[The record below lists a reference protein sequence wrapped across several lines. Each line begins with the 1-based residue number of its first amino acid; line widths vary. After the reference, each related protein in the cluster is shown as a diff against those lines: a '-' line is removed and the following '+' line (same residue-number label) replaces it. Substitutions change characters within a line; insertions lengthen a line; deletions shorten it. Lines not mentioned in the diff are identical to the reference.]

1 MPKKYHI
8 HPKTAPLDLEYVS
21 KFKIVRGENCI
32 NCGKCTKVCIYEA
45 HRRRK
50 DDPRRMADPNT
61 VVCRNCFRCI
71 QECPR
76 GALEKS
82 IGADFSSAGGEF
94 WKPDMLISL
103 WKQAEDGK
111 VPVSGAGYRGPFT
124 GTGFDSMWTD
134 MSEIVRPTRDGIHGR
149 EYISTSVDL
158 GRRLN
163 HLVFDA
169 DGRLVSKVP
178 DTVDLPIPI
187 LFETATA
194 DLSQNVKV
202 ALVKAAAEIGTCVI
216 MPAVDITPEIE
227 EYRDSI
233 IPCLVARDIDTH
245 RAAIEKA
252 RLVAIEHSDALMSD
266 LPHLKEGIRKI
277 SRALTIIRVP
287 AEKDVE
293 ETVARLAHSG
303 ADIIHIV
310 ADYCGRELNVAA
322 GSQPRL
328 LKDIIRAVHTRLVE
342 DRIRDEVTLIASGGI
357 AMAEHVPKAML
368 CGADLTAVDMP
379 LMIALGARVYEEP
392 EKQLIFPEGLGG
404 IPVPIVTQRMVNLMG
419 AWHSQILEVMGAM
432 GIREARRLR
441 GESGRA
447 IFFEDVDRDTFG
459 KLFNKKREAVN
470 R

>member
-8 HPKTAPLDLEYVS
+8 HSKAAPLDMEYVF

-45 HRRRK
+45 HKRRK
-50 DDPRRMADPNT
+50 DDPRKMADPNT

-82 IGADFSSAGGEF
+82 LDKDFVNVGGAY

-163 HLVFDA
+163 HLAFDA
-169 DGRLVSKVP
+169 DGRLASKVP
-178 DTVDLPIPI
+178 DTVDLPIPM
-187 LFETATA
+187 LFETPAA

-216 MPAVDITPEIE
+216 MLAADITPEFA
-227 EYRDSI
+227 EYSDSI
-233 IPCLVARDIDTH
+233 IPCVAPVEIDTH
-245 RAAIEKA
+245 RSVIERA
-252 RLVAIEHSDALMSD
+252 RLVAIEHSDSLMSD
-266 LPHLKEGIRKI
+266 LPHLKEEIRKI
-277 SRALTIIRVP
+277 SHALIIIRVP

-303 ADIIHIV
+303 AEIIHIV
-310 ADYCGRELNVAA
+310 ADYCGREINGAA
-322 GSQPRL
+322 GSDQRL
-328 LKDIIRAVHTRLVE
+328 LKDIIRSVHLRLVE
-342 DRIRDEVTLIASGGI
+342 DRIRDEVTLVASGGI

-368 CGADLTAVDMP
+368 CGADLTAVEIP
-379 LMIALGARVYEEP
+379 LMIALGARVYEKS
-392 EKQLIFPEGLGG
+392 EKPLIFPERLAR
-404 IPVPIVTQRMVNLMG
+404 IPIPILTQRMVNLMG

-447 IFFEDVDRDTFG
+447 IFFEEVDRDTFG
-459 KLFNKKREAVN
+459 RLFNKKREAVSA
-470 R
+470 

>member
-8 HPKTAPLDLEYVS
+8 HPKAAPLDLEYVF

-45 HRRRK
+45 HKRRK
-50 DDPRRMADPNT
+50 DDPRKMADPNT

-82 IGADFSSAGGEF
+82 LDKDFANIGGAF

-158 GRRLN
+158 GRKLN
-163 HLVFDA
+163 HLTFDA
-169 DGRLVSKVP
+169 DGQLASTLP

-187 LFETATA
+187 LF
-194 DLSQNVKV
+194 DIPVDNLSSNVKE
-202 ALVKAAAEIGTCVI
+202 ALVKAAAEIKTCVI
-216 MPAVDITPEIE
+216 MPAADITPEFE
-227 EYRDSI
+227 KYGDSI
-233 IPCLVARDIDTH
+233 IPCLAPTEIDTH
-245 RAAIEKA
+245 KAVLKEA
-252 RLVAIEHSDALMSD
+252 RLVSIEYSDVVLND
-266 LPHLKEGIRKI
+266 LPGLKERIRRF
-277 SRALTIIRVP
+277 SNAPVIIRIP
-287 AEKDVE
+287 ATKDVE
-293 ETVARLAHSG
+293 GIVAKLAHSG
-303 ADIIHIV
+303 AEIIHIV
-310 ADYCGRELNVAA
+310 ADYRGRELNGSA
-322 GSQPRL
+322 GSNQRL
-328 LKDIIRAVHTRLVE
+328 LKDIIRAVHLSLVE
-342 DRIRDEVTLIASGGI
+342 DRIRDEITLIASGGI

-368 CGADLTAVDMP
+368 CGADLTAVDIP

-392 EKQLIFPEGLGG
+392 EKQMVFPEGLGK
-404 IPVPIVTQRMVNLMG
+404 IPLPIATQRIVNLMG

-447 IFFEDVDRDTFG
+447 IFFEEIDKDTFG
-459 KLFNKKREAVN
+459 RLFKKREAVSE
-470 R
+470 

>member
-8 HPKTAPLDLEYVS
+8 HPKAAPLDLEYVF

-50 DDPRRMADPNT
+50 DDPRRMAHPNT

-82 IGADFSSAGGEF
+82 IDENFSGVGGAF

-169 DGRLVSKVP
+169 EGRLVSEVP
-178 DTVDLPIPI
+178 HTVDLPIPI
-187 LFETATA
+187 LFDAPLA
-194 DLSQNVKV
+194 DLSSNVKL

-216 MPAVDITPEIE
+216 MPAADITPEFA
-227 EYRDSI
+227 EYGNSI
-233 IPCLVARDIDTH
+233 IPRLVPAEIDTY
-245 RAAIEKA
+245 RALVERA
-252 RLVAIEHSDALMSD
+252 RLVDIEYSDAVLDD
-266 LPHLKEGIRKI
+266 LPHLKEEIRKI
-277 SRALTIIRVP
+277 SDALAIILVP
-287 AEKDVE
+287 AAKDVE
-293 ETVARLAHSG
+293 DIVAKLAHSG

-310 ADYCGRELNVAA
+310 ADYCGQELNASA
-322 GSQPRL
+322 GSERRL
-328 LKDIIRAVHTRLVE
+328 LKDIIRAVHLRLVE
-342 DRIRDEVTLIASGGI
+342 DRIRDEITLVASGGI
-357 AMAEHVPKAML
+357 GMAEHVPKAML
-368 CGADLTAVDMP
+368 CGADLTAVDIP
-379 LMIALGARVYEEP
+379 LMIALGARIHEEP
-392 EKQLIFPEGLGG
+392 EALLVLPEGLAK
-404 IPVPIVTQRMVNLMG
+404 VPPQILTQRIVNLMG

-447 IFFEDVDRDTFG
+447 IFFEEIDRDTFG
-459 KLFNKKREAVN
+459 KLFKKNREAVN
-470 R
+470 K

>member
-8 HPKTAPLDLEYVS
+8 HPKAAPLDLKYVF

-45 HRRRK
+45 HKRRK

-82 IGADFSSAGGEF
+82 LDEDFAGIGGAF

-163 HLVFDA
+163 HLAFDA
-169 DGRLVSKVP
+169 DGQLASKVP

-187 LFETATA
+187 LFEMPGAN
-194 DLSQNVKV
+194 LSLNVKKS
-202 ALVKAAAEIGTCVI
+202 LVKAAAEIGTCII
-216 MPAVDITPEIE
+216 MPAADITPEFG
-227 EYRDSI
+227 EYSDSI
-233 IPCLVARDIDTH
+233 IPCVTPVEIDKH
-245 RAAIEKA
+245 RAVIEKA
-252 RLVAIEHSDALMSD
+252 RLVALEHSDALMSD
-266 LPHLKEGIRKI
+266 LPRLKEEIRKI
-277 SRALTIIRVP
+277 SHALTIIRVP
-287 AEKDVE
+287 AGKDVE

-303 ADIIHIV
+303 AEIVHIV
-310 ADYCGRELNVAA
+310 ADYCGREFNGAA
-322 GSQPRL
+322 GSEQRL
-328 LKDIIRAVHTRLVE
+328 LKDIIRAVHLRLVE

-368 CGADLTAVDMP
+368 CGADLTAVDLP
-379 LMIALGARVYEEP
+379 LMIALGARLYEKP
-392 EKQLIFPEGLGG
+392 ENQLVFPEGLAS
-404 IPVPIVTQRMVNLMG
+404 IPVPILTQRMVNLMG

-447 IFFEDVDRDTFG
+447 IFFEEVDRDTFG
-459 KLFNKKREAVN
+459 KLFKKNREAVSK
-470 R
+470 